1 MYLPSRLHLQKQSDA
16 LALLSSKVIIIH
28 GSKDTLVAAD
38 QVELLTK
45 LAIVEHWAPYGMMFH
60 STAEACCE
68 WFFIVTGQGAQC
80 QLYDRGYTRNVL
92 GGGDDN
98 GGGGGGGGGS
108 ARGGNLG
115 RCG

>member
-45 LAIVEHWAPYGMMFH
+45 LAIAEHWAPPGMISFLDDGEGHMLFFDNPAVLASIYRGAFEEFALH
-60 STAEACCE
+60 SE
-68 WFFIVTGQGAQC
+68 
-80 QLYDRGYTRNVL
+80 
-92 GGGDDN
+92 
-98 GGGGGGGGGS
+98 GS
-108 ARGGNLG
+108 I
-115 RCG
+115 